1 MGHTEIG
8 IARADPMRHHRH
20 HHNDYVSVLHNKDV
34 NNYNDDVSVLH
45 NIDVHIT
52 VVARVAMPL
61 VAALAVAGQVRG
73 GQKKPELSLVVVMV
87 VVGAAATVR
96 HISLIKVRGN
106 A

>member
-1 MGHTEIG
+1 M
-8 IARADPMRHHRH
+8 
-20 HHNDYVSVLHNKDV
+20 
-34 NNYNDDVSVLH
+34 
-45 NIDVHIT
+45 
-52 VVARVAMPL
+52 ARVAMPL